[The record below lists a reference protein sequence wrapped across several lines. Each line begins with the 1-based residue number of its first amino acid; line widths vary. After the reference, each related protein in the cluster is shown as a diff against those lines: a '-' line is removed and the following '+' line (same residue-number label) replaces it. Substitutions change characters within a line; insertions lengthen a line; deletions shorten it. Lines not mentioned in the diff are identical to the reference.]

1 MISSRQFNRRET
13 VCVCVCG
20 VMTSC
25 LLCFTTT
32 PENKPANT
40 TFSDKSVTQVE
51 CYFTLLYFYQ
61 SVHAEPEA
69 AYVTFTLQSA
79 VHHNHLPESSV
90 CVQCCLFV
98 EHTATDRCLRLCFII
113 CQHETTGYVYQDVR
127 RIWQSLERLC
137 HSLYFHL
144 MLGHDCYQDGCHAG
158 DHWSR

>member
-1 MISSRQFNRRET
+1 MC
-13 VCVCVCG
+13 VCVCVC

-32 PENKPANT
+32 PENKPENT

-90 CVQCCLFV
+90 CAVLSVCWTHSHRPLSETVFHHLSAWNHWICLSRCQKNVAIIGETLSQFV
-98 EHTATDRCLRLCFII
+98 FSSDVGTWLLSRWLPCWRRLVKMMF
-113 CQHETTGYVYQDVR
+113 
-127 RIWQSLERLC
+127 
-137 HSLYFHL
+137 
-144 MLGHDCYQDGCHAG
+144 
-158 DHWSR
+158 